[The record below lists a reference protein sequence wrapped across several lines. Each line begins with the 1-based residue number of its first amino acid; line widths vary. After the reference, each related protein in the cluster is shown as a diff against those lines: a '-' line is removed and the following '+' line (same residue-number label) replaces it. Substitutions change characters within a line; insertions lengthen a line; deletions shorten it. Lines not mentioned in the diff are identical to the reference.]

1 MSNKNKEYTE
11 KYAEYAMEQMRKY
24 GIPASITLAQGIL
37 ESANGQSQL
46 ARNENNHF
54 GIKASSSWLASGG
67 AYGLYTDDK
76 PNEKFCSYNSVAESY
91 EHHSRFLKENRRY
104 AECFRQS
111 PDNYKAWA
119 QELDKAGYA
128 TAGKYAPALISIIE
142 RNDLT
147 KYDRMVM
154 EEMRTQGKETG
165 TARGVVSEPY
175 SFPLKR
181 DEFLFVTS
189 PFGNRQDPMNKGRQ
203 QFHKGI
209 DIRTDHEPLLATE
222 NNGKVVAVNSNANS
236 PGGKSVTVEYAH
248 EDGCKV
254 QVMYCHLDSVDV
266 KAGDTVYAGLKVGVS
281 GNTGSRTTGPHL
293 HMGVKQISSDGTRR
307 DIDPATYLS
316 DIAVKGNIKLQ
327 LMHNGEDLLAKYHV
341 PDLVQQ
347 EDAVK
352 DETLSPDDWMK
363 KLLSSEDSGVNLHGG
378 DPIMDM
384 IVTMFSSLM
393 VLANQIDNKEE
404 KMQAATD
411 AALNRQIDLSTFI
424 RGMKECSLKIQE
436 DGGTVLHINDGSHE
450 YDHRLSNS
458 EMNRLSLVLS
468 NTTLDDDAKRERIGA
483 VISQIAVASSASLN
497 YEQVVDEGRSHQ
509 ENMQIK

>member
-1 MSNKNKEYTE
+1 MSNKNKEYAE

-24 GIPASITLAQGIL
+24 GIPASVTLAQGIL

-91 EHHSRFLKENRRY
+91 EHHSRFLKDNRRY

-142 RNDLT
+142 RNDLA

-154 EEMRTQGKETG
+154 EEMRAQGKKTG
-165 TARGVVSEPY
+165 TAWSEGSEAY

-189 PFGNRQDPMNKGRQ
+189 PFGNRHDPMDHGRQ

-209 DIRTDHEPLLATE
+209 DIRTDHEPLFATE
-222 NNGKVVAVNSNANS
+222 NNGKVVNVNSSANS
-236 PGGKSVTVEYAH
+236 PGGKSVTVEYAR
-248 EDGCKV
+248 ENGYKV
-254 QVMYCHLDSVDV
+254 QVIYCHLDSLAV
-266 KAGDTVYAGLKVGVS
+266 KPGDTVFAGQKVGVS

-293 HMGVKQISSDGTRR
+293 HMGVKQISSDGTLR
-307 DIDPATYLS
+307 DIDPAAYLS
-316 DIAVKGNIKLQ
+316 EIAVKGNINLQ
-327 LMHNGEDLLAKYHV
+327 LMHNGEDLLSKYHA
-341 PDLVQQ
+341 PEPMLQ
-347 EDAVK
+347 EETIK
-352 DETLSPDDWMK
+352 DEKLSPEDWMK
-363 KLLSSEDSGVNLHGG
+363 KLLSSEDSGINLHGG

-404 KMQAATD
+404 KMQASTD
-411 AALNRQIDLSTFI
+411 AALNRQIDLSALI
-424 RGMKECSLKIQE
+424 RGLKECSLKIQE
-436 DGGTVLHINDGSHE
+436 DGGTVLYINDGSHE

-458 EMNRLSLVLS
+458 EMNRLSLILS
-468 NTTLDDDAKRERIGA
+468 SNTLDDDAKRERIGA
-483 VISQIAVASSASLN
+483 VISQITVASSASLN
-497 YEQVVDEGRSHQ
+497 YEQGVEEGMSRQDS
-509 ENMQIK
+509 MQIR